1 MPTDYRAALEE
12 YQRFAEQG
20 DAQSMCHLG
29 VMFGLGLGVA
39 QSYSKAMF
47 WYAEAARS
55 GNTRAQSNLGWMYG
69 TGRGTTQDYTRAY
82 AWYSVAAADGED
94 VARYNRDLLAVS
106 MTPGQLE
113 RAQDFARDLA
123 RKIAANEAQLI

>member
-1 MPTDYRAALEE
+1 MPSGRDVRV
-12 YQRFAEQG
+12 G
-20 DAQSMCHLG
+20 LG
-29 VMFGLGLGVA
+29 VM

-55 GNTRAQSNLGWMYG
+55 GNTRAQCNSGWMCD
-69 TGRGTTQDYTRAY
+69 TGRGTTQDYTHAY

-94 VARYNRDLLAVS
+94 TARYNRDLLAVH
-106 MTPGQLE
+106 MTPGQFE
-113 RAQDFARDLA
+113 RAQDFARNLA